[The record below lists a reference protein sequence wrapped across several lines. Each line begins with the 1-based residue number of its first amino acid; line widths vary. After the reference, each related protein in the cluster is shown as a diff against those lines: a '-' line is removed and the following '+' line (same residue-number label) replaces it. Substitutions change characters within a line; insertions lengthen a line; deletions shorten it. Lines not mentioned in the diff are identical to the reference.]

1 VENCGRFDLDK
12 EKPRDENLSV
22 EIKNPAL
29 SAPGETSIV
38 CMPEKNFSPQSTSK
52 SRRKPFVPS
61 WVREILADVK
71 GAPVSVWIAY
81 LSHADKDG
89 LAWPSNKSLAR
100 TTGYS
105 ETTVKKAKK
114 CLIAHGLLC
123 ADGQSRD
130 GGKFGRKKF
139 RAVTEG
145 KKLDHGTEG
154 KFTEGKKMDVH
165 QMDVDKVA
173 QEGSPSKGSP
183 IQREPREKEG
193 SASPRPWC
201 SRT

>member
-1 VENCGRFDLDK
+1 
-12 EKPRDENLSV
+12 
-22 EIKNPAL
+22 
-29 SAPGETSIV
+29 
-38 CMPEKNFSPQSTSK
+38 MPEKNFSPQSTSK

-61 WVREILADVK
+61 WVREILADFK

-114 CLIAHGLLC
+114 YLITRGLLC

-145 KKLDHGTEG
+145 KK
-154 KFTEGKKMDVH
+154 MDVH

-183 IQREPREKEG
+183 IRLGEAEPSRKPREKEG
-193 SASPRPWC
+193 SASP
-201 SRT
+201 SRGAPAPRSDSVKTKSYSEVTYA

>member
-1 VENCGRFDLDK
+1 
-12 EKPRDENLSV
+12 
-22 EIKNPAL
+22 
-29 SAPGETSIV
+29 
-38 CMPEKNFSPQSTSK
+38 MPEKNFSPQSTSK

-61 WVREILADVK
+61 WVREILADLK

-114 CLIAHGLLC
+114 YLIARGLLC
-123 ADGQSRD
+123 ADGQSRN

-154 KFTEGKKMDVH
+154 KFTEGKKMDVD

-183 IQREPREKEG
+183 IRLGEAEPSTEPREKEG
-193 SASPRPWC
+193 SASPRRGAPAPR
-201 SRT
+201 SDSVKAKGYSEVTYA